1 MIYGFIGKPR
11 SGKTTFIA
19 NIVRMNERHK
29 KLNELLRFDLFH
41 TYDKIYSTDY
51 IRGTI
56 KIDPYDIGKF
66 KPEEGSCFLI
76 PEAGVWFNNRLYKL
90 VPKHCQDF
98 FAMHGHYACDI
109 YWDSQTVNVD
119 KRLRNNCQSLYLVN
133 RIACFSRCVRVVY
146 YITVDNNTHD
156 LVEGYKIPGL
166 FMKIID
172 FFWGHYKILY
182 RPLVYDYFDSFSDQ
196 MDWLQ
201 KDDSHLEY
209 YIDNGERHT
218 TKQKLIPLFQLI
230 GLLVG
235 WLAAMFLVL
244 MLLL

>member
-1 MIYGFIGKPR
+1 MIYGYIGKPR
-11 SGKTTFIA
+11 SGKTTFVA
-19 NIVRMNERHK
+19 DIVRRNDRNK
-29 KLNELLRFDLFH
+29 KINELLHFDLFH

-56 KIDPYDIGKF
+56 QIDPYDIGKF
-66 KPEEGSCFLI
+66 KPEENSCFLI
-76 PEAGVWFNNRLYKL
+76 PEAGVWFNNRLFKY

-98 FAMHGHYACDI
+98 FAMHGHYGCDI

-119 KRLRNNCQSLYLVN
+119 KRLRNNCQSLYLVT
-133 RIACFSRCVRVVY
+133 RLACFSKCVRVVY

-166 FMKIID
+166 IMKIVD
-172 FFWGHYKILY
+172 FFFGHYKILY

-201 KDDSHLEY
+201 KDDSHLHY
-209 YIDNGERHT
+209 YKDNGERHSWI
-218 TKQKLIPLFQLI
+218 KKLLPLVQLVGFI
-230 GLLVG
+230 AAWIAVMVLLLGLL
-235 WLAAMFLVL
+235 F
-244 MLLL
+244 